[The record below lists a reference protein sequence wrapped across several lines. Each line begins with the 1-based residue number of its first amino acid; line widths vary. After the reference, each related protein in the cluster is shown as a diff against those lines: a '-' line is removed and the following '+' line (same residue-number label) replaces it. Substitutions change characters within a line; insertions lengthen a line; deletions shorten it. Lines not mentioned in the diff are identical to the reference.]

1 MVLVNPKNEKQ
12 LQIIRVVIPACN
24 EEASIAKVLAA
35 IPAGI
40 TEVIV
45 VDNGSTDQTAARARD
60 AGATVVYEARRGYGS
75 ACLRGLAQI
84 QSGTDIVVFL
94 DGDYSDY
101 PEELFSLV
109 EPIQSEEAD
118 LVIGSRVLGRSEPGA
133 LMPVQRFGNALTTR
147 LIEWIWHIPFTDL
160 GPFRAIRYESLQKLQ
175 MRDPNFGWTVEMQI
189 KAARLG
195 LRCVEVPVSYRRR
208 IGVSKISGTVSGSI
222 KAGIKILYLIFREAW
237 VDLFSKRKS

>member
-1 MVLVNPKNEKQ
+1 MVAANTKNEKQ
-12 LQIIRVVIPACN
+12 LQVLRVVIPACN

-40 TEVIV
+40 AEVIV

-75 ACLRGLAQI
+75 ACLRGLAQM
-84 QSGTDIVVFL
+84 QPDTDIVVFL

-109 EPIQSEEAD
+109 EPIQNGFAD

-147 LIEWIWHIPFTDL
+147 LIRWIWHIPFTDL
-160 GPFRAIRYESLQKLQ
+160 GPFRAIRYESLLKLK
-175 MRDPNFGWTVEMQI
+175 MRDPDFGWTVEMQI

-222 KAGIKILYLIFREAW
+222 KAGTKILYLIAREAW
-237 VDLFSKRKS
+237 LDLFSKRKS